1 MGYVVRNKKQF
12 YKAMLNSGF
21 VMPSFKQ
28 SIISIKFMHRVRSD
42 EIWMPLAPD
51 VQACRMVAYPPT
63 NAMLI
68 DFIFEAVPNL

>member
-12 YKAMLNSGF
+12 YKAMLNMGF

-51 VQACRMVAYPPT
+51 V
-63 NAMLI
+63 
-68 DFIFEAVPNL
+68 